1 MKGLAGN
8 RAFQSSCHGAG
19 RVLSRTKAKRSIDG
33 KALAEELAQKGV
45 HVQANSI
52 ETLAEE
58 APDAYKNV
66 DEVIAKTQ
74 AAGLAKPIARVKP
87 MIVVKG

>member
-1 MKGLAGN
+1 M
-8 RAFQSSCHGAG
+8 
-19 RVLSRTKAKRSIDG
+19 VLVESIKTKAKRSIDG

-66 DEVIAKTQ
+66 DEVIKTQ

>member
-1 MKGLAGN
+1 M
-8 RAFQSSCHGAG
+8 
-19 RVLSRTKAKRSIDG
+19 
-33 KALAEELAQKGV
+33 
-45 HVQANSI
+45 QANSI